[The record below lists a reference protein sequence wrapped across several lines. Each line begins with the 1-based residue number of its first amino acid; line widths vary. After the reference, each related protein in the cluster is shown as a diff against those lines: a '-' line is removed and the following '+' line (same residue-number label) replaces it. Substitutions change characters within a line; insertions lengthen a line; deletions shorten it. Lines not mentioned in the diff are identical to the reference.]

1 MKKQEK
7 RMYRM
12 ALSPRMIRLQ
22 LKKISPRFASLSLE
36 TLRKNQNRVG
46 ELMEV
51 RFRREVI
58 VKDHDFDR
66 FSGAWIVPK
75 DERRQGV
82 ILYLHGGGYTCGGL
96 DYAKGFGST
105 LAAQCGVRVFCAA
118 YRLAPEH
125 PAPAALEDALTAYRY
140 LLKKGYSPEH
150 IAFCGESAGGGLC
163 YGLCLKLRELEIPVP
178 ACVVTV
184 SPWIDLTNSGE
195 SYETNKDNDPSIIKE
210 ILDYFSS
217 VYTKFAEDPFVS
229 PLFGDLTGMPP
240 SLIFVG
246 GDEILL
252 SDSQRLHGKLL
263 GGGCHSQLVIR
274 PERWHGYLLYCLKED
289 REDFVSLNRFL
300 NDHFCQENKLRWM
313 KLDNAAKIY
322 PASRNDNWS
331 NVFRVSAT
339 LTETVDVEVLQS
351 ALDVTVRRFPSIA
364 ARLRRGVF
372 WYYIQQLEKVPK
384 VREESSYP
392 LTNMPKAEIRQCA
405 LRCIVYRD
413 RVALEIFHSLTDGNG
428 ALIFLK
434 TLLAEYLQ
442 QKYGI
447 RVPAQDGILGRL
459 EEPSEEEL
467 EDSFQKYAGNR
478 HASRKATDAWKPK
491 GTKDP
496 DDFKHLTCLQVPV
509 GQVRELARKY
519 GVSITAFLTAAM
531 MKALQNL
538 QKEEVPNIR
547 HRLPIKIFV
556 PVNLRK
562 IFPSKSL
569 RNFVLYTIPE
579 IDPRMGEYTF
589 PEICSQVVHR
599 MGLEVNAKHMS
610 SMIATNISSERM
622 MLVRVMPLFIKN
634 LVMKLVFLAV
644 GERKSCLTISNLGQ
658 VQVPKEMAD
667 YVKRFDFI
675 LSIQATSPYNC
686 GVLSYGDTLYIN
698 IIRNILEP
706 ELEYHLYCVLR
717 DMGLPVTVESNR
729 AMR

>member
-1 MKKQEK
+1 
-7 RMYRM
+7 MYRM

-467 EDSFQKYAGNR
+467 EDSFQKYAGPV
-478 HASRKATDAWKPK
+478 HASRREHNAWRIQ
-491 GTKDP
+491 GTPEP
-496 DDFKHLTCLQVPV
+496 DGFLNLTCFQIPV
-509 GQVRELARKY
+509 TAVKTLAKEY
-519 GVSITAFLTAAM
+519 GVSVTNVLGAAM
-531 MKALQNL
+531 MQALANL
-538 QKEEVPNIR
+538 QKARVPNPKKRKRIR
-547 HRLPIKIFV
+547 VLL
-556 PVNLRK
+556 PVNLRSL
-562 IFPSKSL
+562 FPSRTL
-569 RNFVLYTIPE
+569 RNFAMFITPE
-579 IDPRMGEYTF
+579 IDTRLGEYTF
-589 PEICSQVVHR
+589 GEICQQIRHR
-599 MGLEVNAKHMS
+599 MGLEINAKHMGQV
-610 SMIATNISSERM
+610 IASNVGSER
-622 MLVRVMPLFIKN
+622 LLAVRIMPLFLKN
-634 LVMKLVFLAV
+634 LVMKAVFDAV
-644 GERKSCLTISNLGQ
+644 GERKSCLCMSNLGM
-658 VQVPKEMAD
+658 VTLPEVMTP
-667 YVKRFDFI
+667 YVERMDFI
-675 LSIQATSPYNC
+675 LGVQASAPYNC
-686 GVLSYGDTLYIN
+686 GVVSYGNTVYLN
-698 IIRNILEP
+698 FIRNTIEP
-706 ELEYHLYCVLR
+706 ELEMHFFRVLQTL
-717 DMGLPVTVESNR
+717 GVPVEVQSNR
-729 AMR
+729 P